1 MALVKRSLS
10 IQGHRTSILLEPVF
24 WKQLEYIAEDKN
36 LSLPAL
42 IAHIDRQR
50 VHKIFGED
58 DSDDPHGL
66 SGRELQSTSNA
77 PLQPSSQ
84 PASLASTLRVYVV
97 ENLLHTK
104 SR

>member
-1 MALVKRSLS
+1 MTLVKRSLS

-24 WKQLEYIAEDKN
+24 WKQLEFIAEEKK

-58 DSDDPHGL
+58 DSDSMHVL
-66 SGRELQSTSNA
+66 SGRELPSTSNA
-77 PLQPSSQ
+77 PSQ

-104 SR
+104 SQ